1 MKEIDKK
8 GKLDSK
14 NPYKPKDREGG
25 FPSDMPYIQRRF
37 FETLPGI
44 FTWSLL
50 LLPVIFALLR
60 WNIALVIYISFLV
73 AYWLFRT
80 IKFVVG
86 CYIGIRRM
94 QKEKDTDWVEKIEEL
109 KSEKSSNLRYIYLCP
124 VYAESLDI
132 LEPSFK
138 AWSESD
144 IGAEKIDV
152 VMAME
157 EAKKEYQIENFN
169 KLKEKYGH
177 KFGSM
182 RYYVHPSGI
191 PGEIVGVKGANINY
205 AARQFVKDLEKEGKD
220 ISNYLLATCDSDL
233 RPHPKYLSAITYKY
247 LTSEDPLNTF
257 YASAVHSFNNNIWN
271 VPPIIRTQSNMLTLV
286 VLHLWVWDR
295 SLKIPFT
302 GNKVYTKDTFSS
314 YVVNLKTLKDIE
326 FWDPEIPNDDTA
338 FYWNS
343 ILRTKGNFKS
353 QEVYVPTYNDAV
365 ENKTFVKSHISFYKQ
380 QYRWGWGIINF
391 PISLAVLFQDRQDF
405 PTYKKMLMLKMMFE
419 YLWFLTVVFVLT
431 FGLSIMGWLN
441 PTYQYTVFAYNLPRI
456 LSYIFTL
463 IMLSNIAIVIYRRKI
478 TPIPQDWKWWRHLLD
493 FFETFLIALN
503 MLTFAFIPY
512 MQAITEMMLG
522 RSKFRRNFYVTEK
535 VRIEKEKK
543 KK

>member
-1 MKEIDKK
+1 MKKIKK
-8 GKLDSK
+8 KDSFDSK

-25 FPSDMPYIQRRF
+25 FPSDMPYFQRRF

-44 FTWSLL
+44 FTWTLL

-86 CYIGIRRM
+86 IFFGVKRM
-94 QKEKDTDWVEKIEEL
+94 EKEKKTDWVGEIGKL
-109 KSEKSSNLRYIYLCP
+109 NSDKLADLRYIYLCP
-124 VYAESLDI
+124 VYGESMDI
-132 LEPSFK
+132 LDPSFK
-138 AWSESD
+138 AWSKSD
-144 IGAEKIDV
+144 IGPEKIDV
-152 VMAME
+152 VMAIE
-157 EAKKEYQIENFN
+157 EAKKDLQIKNFN
-169 KLKEKYGH
+169 VLKKKYGS

-205 AARQFVKDLEKEGKD
+205 AARELVKDLEKEGKE
-220 ISNYLLATCDSDL
+220 ISNYLVATCDSDL
-233 RPHPKYLSAITYKY
+233 RPHPKYLSAITYRY
-247 LTSEDPLNTF
+247 LTAEEPLNTF

-286 VLHLWVWDR
+286 VLHFWAIDKTI
-295 SLKIPFT
+295 KIPFT
-302 GNKVYTKDTFSS
+302 GETVYRKDTFSS
-314 YVVNLKTLKDIE
+314 YVVNLKTLKEIE

-343 ILRTKGNFKS
+343 ALRSKGKFKS

-391 PISLAVLFQDRQDF
+391 PISLAVLSHDKENF
-405 PTYKKMLMLKMMFE
+405 PIHRKILLTKMMVE

-431 FGLSIMGWLN
+431 FGLNIMGWLN
-441 PTYQYTVFAYNLPRI
+441 PTYQYTVFSYNLPRI
-456 LSYIFTL
+456 LSYIFSL
-463 IMLSNIAIVIYRRKI
+463 IMLSNVGIVISRRKI
-478 TPIPQDWKWWRHLLD
+478 TPVPKDWKWWRHVLD

-503 MLTFAFIPY
+503 MITFSFIPY

-535 VRIEKEKK
+535 VRIEKEENK
-543 KK
+543 